1 MHCSASPAWRWH
13 NGGGL
18 HSRIA
23 TPRARCTPHIVI
35 IFPQLLG
42 EPGRA
47 GSRHPHLS
55 SGRDAR
61 CRPFAALKHV
71 LGGRGGA
78 YAMRKAPVCEMC
90 ANWPCKQLMSD
101 WWAPGRAM
109 RQSASRAVETGRG
122 WASSPGPR
130 AAVRG
135 CHKQSRQ
142 PPAAPGGA
150 LLGRFTVT
158 ERRLGA
164 FCGVGGWGGVCVA
177 LVCGSQTFVSPQER
191 REYQNPTRTLYLFV
205 FCRDYLRRDY
215 LCRDYHGV
223 GTAAGAQ
230 QQAGAVC
237 QPANKSGWS
246 AS

>member
-1 MHCSASPAWRWH
+1 MGRDACAVHCSASPAWRWH

-71 LGGRGGA
+71 LGGRGAA

-130 AAVRG
+130 ASVRG

-142 PPAAPGGA
+142 PPAAAASGARRGTVGSFHSDREAAWCILRGG
-150 LLGRFTVT
+150 
-158 ERRLGA
+158 
-164 FCGVGGWGGVCVA
+164 GVGGC
-177 LVCGSQTFVSPQER
+177 
-191 REYQNPTRTLYLFV
+191 
-205 FCRDYLRRDY
+205 
-215 LCRDYHGV
+215 LCRTCLRQPDFCKPPGKK
-223 GTAAGAQ
+223 GISESDSN
-230 QQAGAVC
+230 AVSFC
-237 QPANKSGWS
+237 LL
-246 AS
+246 